1 VSKSAEK
8 DYVSKLPPEGKRYL
22 QTRPFGLSPN
32 EDALL
37 VRQFSDLLHLLDL
50 PAGSLVLDAGTGPG
64 WVALTLG
71 QAGYRVVGVDISAS
85 MLSIAHDRA
94 GSQEATAI
102 GWAVCDMESM
112 SIRGSLFDGVVMYGA
127 LHHVEDEALCIR
139 ECYRVLRPGGRL
151 VISEP
156 NWLHQFSQTAR
167 KEQMCCGVVD
177 KGLTPRHVKRLLRQ
191 AGFAGM
197 RRYFPTS
204 KPYGSSLRD
213 LLRHIFLPVLQRAL
227 LGHFATHV
235 LLVAVKPDE

>member
-1 VSKSAEK
+1 MSKSAEK

-64 WVALTLG
+64 WVALTLAE
-71 QAGYRVVGVDISAS
+71 AGYRVVGVDISAS
-85 MLSIAHDRA
+85 MLSIAHNRA
-94 GSQEATAI
+94 GSQGDAAI

-112 SIRGSLFDGVVMYGA
+112 SIRESLFDGIVMSGA
-127 LHHVEDEALCIR
+127 LHHVEHETLCIK

-156 NWLHQFSQTAR
+156 NWLHQFSQTAK
-167 KEQMCCGVVD
+167 KEQMCYGVVD
-177 KGLTPRHVKRLLRQ
+177 KGFTPRHVKRLLRQ
-191 AGFAGM
+191 AGFAGI

-204 KPYGSSLRD
+204 KPYGGSLRD
-213 LLRHIFLPVLQRAL
+213 VLRHIFLPVLQRAL